1 MKYVVELCA
10 VSSVCAGVSTTFGL
24 DEGSLATL
32 PSLVALPSAVAADVD
47 AVPGIASLPAA
58 AGVAGCAVAGAV
70 LEAVELVESS
80 GSVFAAVADVW
91 LLLPVGDVAE
101 ALSAELWLLSAV
113 LLDVGLSAGAF
124 SAFVAA
130 VFVVVVVLPRVL
142 LDALSCT
149 AAELE
154 LACSSIALW
163 VAVLSTPVATPS
175 LTDDV
180 AWVAATTVAEAA
192 SVCSPAWATHGKP
205 AKAVITPR
213 PQRT

>member
-1 MKYVVELCA
+1 ML
-10 VSSVCAGVSTTFGL
+10 FR
-24 DEGSLATL
+24 SLR
-32 PSLVALPSAVAADVD
+32 
-47 AVPGIASLPAA
+47 
-58 AGVAGCAVAGAV
+58 
-70 LEAVELVESS
+70 
-80 GSVFAAVADVW
+80 
-91 LLLPVGDVAE
+91 LPVGDVVE

-113 LLDVGLSAGAF
+113 LLDVGLSAGVF

-149 AAELE
+149 TAELE
-154 LACSSIALW
+154 LAFSSIVLW
-163 VAVLSTPVATPS
+163 VAVPSTPVATPS

-180 AWVAATTVAEAA
+180 AWGAATTVAETA

>member
-1 MKYVVELCA
+1 LEYVVELCA
-10 VSSVCAGVSTTFGL
+10 VSSVCVGVSTTFGL

-32 PSLVALPSAVAADVD
+32 PSLVALPSAVAAGVD
-47 AVPGIASLPAA
+47 AVPGVASLPAA

-70 LEAVELVESS
+70 LEVVELVESS

-91 LLLPVGDVAE
+91 LRLPVGDVVE

-149 AAELE
+149 TAELE
-154 LACSSIALW
+154 LAFSSIVLW
-163 VAVLSTPVATPS
+163 VAVPSTPVATPS

-180 AWVAATTVAEAA
+180 A
-192 SVCSPAWATHGKP
+192 
-205 AKAVITPR
+205 
-213 PQRT
+213 

>member
-1 MKYVVELCA
+1 MEYVVGLCA

-47 AVPGIASLPAA
+47 AVPGIASFPAA

-70 LEAVELVESS
+70 LEVVELVGSS

-154 LACSSIALW
+154 LAFSSIVLW
-163 VAVLSTPVATPS
+163 VAVPSTPVATPS

-180 AWVAATTVAEAA
+180 A
-192 SVCSPAWATHGKP
+192 
-205 AKAVITPR
+205 
-213 PQRT
+213 